1 MNKLNPEHL
10 YLLLDEPIYALDSDL
25 REHFE
30 GHDSAAVPE
39 SEQLTNYKGENKKG
53 ILIIINEP
61 LNLEDE
67 EFLFKGLNAL
77 EIFAEDVTILS
88 KPSNAEIPADIAHT
102 KRLYFSTNP
111 VKKILYQVETKE
123 GIVHLKCHSIG
134 QIRNNKELKVNFW
147 LGLKS
152 MFYK

>member
-1 MNKLNPEHL
+1 MNKLSPEQL
-10 YLLLDEPIYALDSDL
+10 YLLLDEPIYVLE
-25 REHFE
+25 EHFE
-30 GHDSAAVPE
+30 GHEPAPE
-39 SEQLTNYKGENKKG
+39 SESEAGLANFKGENKKG
-53 ILIIINEP
+53 ILIVTQNS
-61 LNLEDE
+61 LAAEDE

-88 KPSNAEIPADIAHT
+88 KPSNAEIPTDIAHT

-111 VKKILYQVETKE
+111 VKEILYQVETKE
-123 GIVHLKCHSIG
+123 GIVHLECHSIG

-147 LGLKS
+147 LGLKA